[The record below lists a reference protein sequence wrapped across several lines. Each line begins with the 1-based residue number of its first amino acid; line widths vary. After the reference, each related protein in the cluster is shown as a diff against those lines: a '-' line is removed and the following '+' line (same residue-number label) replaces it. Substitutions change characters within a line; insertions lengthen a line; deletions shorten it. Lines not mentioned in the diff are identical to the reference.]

1 MGFWSL
7 LKVASMPVVQVLLIS
22 TLGAFMA
29 TDYLKLL
36 SNDARKSLNKI
47 VFFIFTPS
55 LVFTSL
61 AQTVRFQDIIT
72 WWFMPVNIGI
82 TFLVGGSI
90 GWIAVKLIKPE
101 PHIQNLVIAMSSA
114 GNLGNI
120 LLIII
125 PAICKEDGN
134 PFGDKSVCS
143 KVGLSYVSFSMALGA
158 FFIWTH
164 SYHLIRSAGV
174 KYRTT
179 QLVTDDIESS
189 KEPNEDLEDN
199 NKNSLLV
206 NGSHRTNNSMIESMD
221 NPTLW
226 NQILGICH
234 KLGEELLS
242 PPVIAAVIGFTFGTI
257 TWLRDLIIGDLAPL
271 RVIQD
276 SIKLLGDGTIPC
288 ITLILGGN
296 LTQGWRK
303 ARLKPTL
310 IIVVI
315 CVRYIILPIVGIGV
329 VKAASHLGFL
339 PSDPLF
345 HFVLMIQ
352 FTLPPAMSI
361 GTMTQLFDVAQAECS
376 VLFLWT
382 YLVAALAVTGW
393 STIFMWLLS

>member
-276 SIKLLGDGTIPC
+276 SIKLLGMEKGEIEANPYNCGDLCEIHNTSHSWDRSRESGFTFRISSLRSSVPLRANDTVHSSTGHEHRYDDTTIRCSASRVFGPFS
-288 ITLILGGN
+288 LDILGG
-296 LTQGWRK
+296 GSCCH
-303 ARLKPTL
+303 RLVHYFH
-310 IIVVI
+310 VVT
-315 CVRYIILPIVGIGV
+315 
-329 VKAASHLGFL
+329 
-339 PSDPLF
+339 
-345 HFVLMIQ
+345 VLNHS
-352 FTLPPAMSI
+352 L
-361 GTMTQLFDVAQAECS
+361 
-376 VLFLWT
+376 
-382 YLVAALAVTGW
+382 
-393 STIFMWLLS
+393 